1 MKTLRSLTHEAYIK
15 REMWE
20 DISRDD
26 TALKDRNKT
35 KKEAQMLANYF
46 EGMYDGLCDVASI
59 QRANKNETN

>member
-1 MKTLRSLTHEAYIK
+1 MKTLRSLTHEADIK

-26 TALKDRNKT
+26 VALKDRNKT

-46 EGMYDGLCDVASI
+46 EGMYDGLCDVAAL
-59 QRANKNETN
+59 QRVNKSEAN